1 MTPKLLSNLVI
12 LTLAIALL
20 CVYPAVGTS
29 LLMSKPNQNQM
40 SAGWQETCVWLRE
53 NTDSPADYYDV
64 KAKPTY
70 GVMSWWDYGYW
81 ITREG
86 QRPAMTNPGSNVR
99 WLVAEYL
106 LSTDYKTVHDELVK
120 RHIKYIIIDYL
131 MVTSKFYAIDTLAH
145 APLGEQYLPTIYQQD
160 YQFWDKGKEQ
170 LVMLNYEEYYRSLV
184 VRLYNFNGQPIR
196 SPGAPLFMAD
206 KNRIIT
212 GVKDFPTLDEALQF
226 QKQNGGII
234 AGSDPFLSPWP
245 MDDTLE
251 GYKLV
256 WQSESKVKMLNWV
269 YPEVKIY
276 EVLE

>member
-1 MTPKLLSNLVI
+1 MTPKLLSNLAV
-12 LTLAIALL
+12 LGLAIALL

-29 LLMSKPNQNQM
+29 VLMSKPNLNQM

-53 NTDSPADYYDV
+53 NTDPPADYYDV
-64 KAKPTY
+64 NSKPTW

-106 LSTDYKTVHDELVK
+106 LSADYANVHDELVK

-145 APLGEQYLPTIYQQD
+145 APLGEQYLPTRYQQD
-160 YQFWDKGKEQ
+160 YQFWDNGKQE

-196 SPGAPLFMAD
+196 SPGTPVFQVGKD
-206 KNRIIT
+206 RTIT
-212 GVKDFPTLDEALQF
+212 GVKDFATYAEAMADQT
-226 QKQNGGII
+226 GGII

-245 MDDTLE
+245 MDDTLQ

-256 WQSESKVKMLNWV
+256 WQSDSKVKMLNWI

-276 EVLE
+276 EVME